1 MVAIARALLLNPEL
15 LILDEPST
23 GLSPKVVRDIVG
35 VMAALREGGMSILL
49 VEQNVVL
56 AAETSERAYVMALGR
71 VVHEIERG
79 KWDAFID
86 NDAVLKAY
94 LGGERA
100 DAH

>member
-1 MVAIARALLLNPEL
+1 
-15 LILDEPST
+15 
-23 GLSPKVVRDIVG
+23 
-35 VMAALREGGMSILL
+35 
-49 VEQNVVL
+49 
-56 AAETSERAYVMALGR
+56 